1 MQARANTR
9 SPIIPLTQKKCTT
22 HTATGVVLVMLRRR
36 CGDKC
41 EQDQPCQ
48 RASRSDVACHGD
60 MRRRCATL
68 AGRGTALM
76 RSQVVSVLTRRP
88 SHRHEANSCGCKVF
102 CRGRFSFQIWI
113 PTALHPQNRRDA
125 GAAMG
130 AEVSGL
136 IPRWDDDSQRQMP
149 GGGEGAGSGM
159 MSMPNLSFDGAGV
172 RRSECC
178 GCLSA
183 GPGGVRDAHSH
194 AHGAPCPQ
202 APIPLTS

>member
-1 MQARANTR
+1 
-9 SPIIPLTQKKCTT
+9 
-22 HTATGVVLVMLRRR
+22 
-36 CGDKC
+36 
-41 EQDQPCQ
+41 
-48 RASRSDVACHGD
+48 
-60 MRRRCATL
+60 
-68 AGRGTALM
+68 M

-88 SHRHEANSCGCKVF
+88 SHRHEANSWAGKVF
-102 CRGRFSFQIWI
+102 AGRFSFQLLI
-113 PTALHPQNRRDA
+113 PTA

-149 GGGEGAGSGM
+149 GGGEGAGSGI

-183 GPGGVRDAHSH
+183 GPGGVRDAHAH

>member
-1 MQARANTR
+1 MQKHTQTLRQNQMTGQTR
-9 SPIIPLTQKKCTT
+9 GLVT
-22 HTATGVVLVMLRRR
+22 HRPTS
-36 CGDKC
+36 KN
-41 EQDQPCQ
+41 
-48 RASRSDVACHGD
+48 
-60 MRRRCATL
+60 
-68 AGRGTALM
+68 RGIADI
-76 RSQVVSVLTRRP
+76 R
-88 SHRHEANSCGCKVF
+88 CGCKVF

-149 GGGEGAGSGM
+149 GGGEGAGSGI